1 MNELYFTFKIK
12 QHLNRGLQQLP
23 PATVSRLA
31 NAREL
36 ALQRQRV
43 AEKRSVLATAG
54 SFIQHHIDSL
64 HLKQVLLALAVA
76 AGVATYTYWSA
87 EQNIF
92 ELEEIDSAL
101 LADDLPVAA
110 YADRG
115 FAAWLKNSVSE

>member
-54 SFIQHHIDSL
+54 SFVQHQIDSL
-64 HLKQVLLALAVA
+64 PLKQVLLALVVA
-76 AGVATYTYWSA
+76 LSVATYAYWSA
-87 EQNIF
+87 EQNIS